1 MLLQRSTD
9 LSATCRASHGAGTSA
24 LRWRVGDRGAPRL
37 MPASRASALAAAAQG
52 HAGACWPSAAP
63 PGTLR
68 SSLPHGAQGQR

>member
-1 MLLQRSTD
+1 
-9 LSATCRASHGAGTSA
+9 
-24 LRWRVGDRGAPRL
+24 